1 MPIQCGSRA
10 ELEAGVAR
18 WAVWRRA
25 IYTLFED
32 SGFSMAGA
40 IAFTFLL
47 SLFPFCIFLGALAGT
62 LGGRDLAGYA
72 VTQLFELVP
81 EPVAKA
87 LAPEIMRVMGESQIG
102 LLTLG
107 GAVSLFFATSAIESL
122 RAALNVAY
130 RVREGRSFLWCLA
143 QSTFF
148 VLVTAVAILV
158 MAWGVVVGPA
168 IAAASDSV
176 AVHWL
181 LDHGLFSPLTRYSIV
196 IVVTALQLI
205 TYHLWLAAGQ
215 RSIWDVWPGVLTTM
229 VLWLLAAALY
239 SRWLTISDYSVFY
252 AGLTQLLS
260 ALIFFQYT
268 GIIIILGAELNR
280 ALAEARLGDDTG

>member
-1 MPIQCGSRA
+1 MRRQLDI
-10 ELEAGVAR
+10 
-18 WAVWRRA
+18 WRRA
-25 IYTLFED
+25 IYTLVED

-40 IAFTFLL
+40 IAFSFLL

-62 LGGRDLAGYA
+62 IGGRPLATYA
-72 VTQLFELVP
+72 IQQLFEVVP

-87 LAPEIMRVMGESQIG
+87 LAPEIERVMGRTQIG

-107 GAVSLFFATSAIESL
+107 AAISLFFATAAIESL

-130 RVREGRSFLWCLA
+130 RVKEGRSFLWCLG
-143 QSTFF
+143 QSAFF
-148 VLVTAVAILV
+148 VLVTAIAILV

-168 IAAASDSV
+168 VAAASNSV

-181 LDHGLFSPLTRYSIV
+181 LDHGLFSPLTRFSIV
-196 IVVTALQLI
+196 IAVTALQLLA
-205 TYHLWLAAGQ
+205 YHLWLAAGR
-215 RSIWDVWPGVLTTM
+215 RSFWDVWPGVLTTM
-229 VLWLLAAALY
+229 VLWLLAASVY
-239 SRWLTISDYSVFY
+239 SRWLAFSDYSVFY
-252 AGLTQLLS
+252 AGLTQLLT

-280 ALAEARLGDDTG
+280 ALAEARGWDRSG